1 MRLIPPRVLLV
12 LVAMLLATGLS
23 VAAKPRTRVA
33 DAGPK
38 VNLEQIVPKA
48 FGEWQTDDRVVPI
61 MPSPDQQALLDKLYN
76 QTLARTYFNGR
87 GERIMLSIA
96 YGGDQSDSM
105 QVHRPEV
112 CYAAQGFHI
121 LGEARGTLTTLFGTL
136 PVKRVLT
143 RLGSRTEPV
152 TYWVTVGGQA
162 TQTGFRQKLAQLS
175 YGLTGKV
182 PDGMLIRVSSIG
194 RDEAAGYALQE
205 GFVRDMLGA
214 VGEQDRLRLGFARLG
229 G

>member
-1 MRLIPPRVLLV
+1 MKVIPTRGLLV
-12 LVAMLLATGLS
+12 LLAMLLATGLS
-23 VAAKPRTRVA
+23 VAAKPRMKVA
-33 DAGPK
+33 DQGPK
-38 VNLEQIVPKA
+38 VDLEQIVPRT
-48 FGEWQTDDRVVPI
+48 FGEWRMDDRVVPV
-61 MPSPDQQALLDKLYN
+61 MPSPDQRALLNKLYN
-76 QTLARTYFNGR
+76 QTLARTYFNSR
-87 GERIMLSIA
+87 GDRIMLSIA

-143 RLGSRTEPV
+143 RLGSRSEPV

-162 TQTGFRQKLAQLS
+162 TQTGFRQKLVQLS

-182 PDGMLIRVSSIG
+182 PDGMLVRVSSIS
-194 RDEAAGYALQE
+194 RDEVAGYALQE
-205 GFVRDMLGA
+205 RFVQEMLAA
-214 VGEQDRLRLGFARLG
+214 VSERDRLRLGFARMG
-229 G
+229 S